1 MSDKRL
7 AKSAEDRR
15 RAEQAHAVA
24 QPITLKDVRR
34 RLLEIYDALALT
46 EQTEIREP
54 AIKGST

>member
-15 RAEQAHAVA
+15 RAEQARAIA
-24 QPITLKDVRR
+24 QPITLTDVRR